1 MGENTA
7 AKIDPHQQL
16 HPVSLRPESEKQRT
30 RRSFYLDKKVIAAV
44 DQIYREV
51 NHQLYPAEV
60 NKSIFL
66 ETLIGYGLNN
76 VEEIKSILAEQASH
90 P

>member
-7 AKIDPHQQL
+7 AKTDPHQQI

-30 RRSFYLDKKVIAAV
+30 RRSFYLDGEVISAV

-51 NHQLYPAEV
+51 NHQLYPAEIS
-60 NKSIFL
+60 KSIFL

-76 VEEIKSILAEQASH
+76 LDAIKSILAQQASR